1 MIYLDTRHYCD
12 MLFAAHAS
20 ITKLAYP
27 DLRMGRKFYPIP
39 DCPPCYGPYSPV
51 TVLKNC
57 MLCRNERMSFN
68 LGRFSKTRL
77 EMMR

>member
-1 MIYLDTRHYCD
+1 MIFIDTRHYCE
-12 MLFAAHAS
+12 MLEAAHAS
-20 ITKLAYP
+20 ITKMAYP

-39 DCPPCYGPYSPV
+39 GGPARYGPYSPA

-57 MLCRNERMSFN
+57 MLCHNERKAFILDRMS
-68 LGRFSKTRL
+68 STIL